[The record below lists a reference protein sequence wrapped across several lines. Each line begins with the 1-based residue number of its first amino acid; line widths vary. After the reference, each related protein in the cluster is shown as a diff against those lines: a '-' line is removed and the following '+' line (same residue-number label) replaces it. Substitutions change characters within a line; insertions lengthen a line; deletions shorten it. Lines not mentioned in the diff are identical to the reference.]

1 MGSTNILKSID
12 IEHIHA
18 HRTLSGLK
26 SKIMNKE
33 ATRGVGN
40 PSDEH

>member
-1 MGSTNILKSID
+1 MGSTNILKS